1 MTDFSRFAAGR
12 RFVAD
17 ESGATAVEYSV
28 LAAFIFLVIVAPLH
42 LFGPALTAVFEKVVA
57 GFP

>member
-1 MTDFSRFAAGR
+1 MSNSIVTRARAFRHDR
-12 RFVAD
+12 
-17 ESGATAVEYSV
+17 SGATAVEYSV
-28 LAAFIFLVIVAPLH
+28 IACFVFLVIVAPLH